1 MVKLDEFIE
10 DLKPHW
16 EEWTVVMQAQLVSQA
31 VKYSISPSPW
41 PVSGCYQMT
50 NCSTRFTGD
59 NAERRS
65 QTWQRQH
72 SKPGL
77 GDLRL
82 RSIKGK
88 CSSVTADNLSN
99 QSHFYGFLGLWWCNL
114 LHPWSENDTEIPSLS
129 NLSSRFTSQSE
140 IPDEFAITVRTS
152 NLNLPCVSYNFD
164 IPNLTFDILLPF
176 WTFKIVPRVLD
187 ILSILFSVPYVQ

>member
-16 EEWTVVMQAQLVSQA
+16 EVWTVVMQAQLVSQA
-31 VKYSISPSPW
+31 IKYSISPSPW
-41 PVSGCYQMT
+41 PVSGCYLMT

-65 QTWQRQH
+65 QTCQRQH
-72 SKPGL
+72 SKPGS

-88 CSSVTADNLSN
+88 CGSVTADNLSN
-99 QSHFYGFLGLWWCNL
+99 QSHFYGFLGL
-114 LHPWSENDTEIPSLS
+114 
-129 NLSSRFTSQSE
+129 
-140 IPDEFAITVRTS
+140 
-152 NLNLPCVSYNFD
+152 
-164 IPNLTFDILLPF
+164 
-176 WTFKIVPRVLD
+176 
-187 ILSILFSVPYVQ
+187 